1 MSRGARRPPPVAVLP
16 LVAVLVLALPG
27 CKVMQRIS
35 DGSYNNAVTDGVAT
49 ELRDRGIELRA
60 RPHCETR
67 DSGSSVVH
75 VECTAETSTGEPVAV
90 RGVAADAD
98 TARPRENYVVTVAG
112 RQVLNQHC
120 LGDGCGRSP

>member
-1 MSRGARRPPPVAVLP
+1 MSGGARRLL

-90 RGVAADAD
+90 TGVAADAD